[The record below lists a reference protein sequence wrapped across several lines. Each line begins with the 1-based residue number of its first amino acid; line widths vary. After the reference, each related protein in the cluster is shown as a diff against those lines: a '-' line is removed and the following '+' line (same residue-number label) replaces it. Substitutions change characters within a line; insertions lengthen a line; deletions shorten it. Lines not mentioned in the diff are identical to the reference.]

1 MNGVMDVSTVL
12 TVLSFHNPDEMSRIA
27 FQSRMLSL
35 ARLSCPL
42 SARPIAGDLANGNW
56 AESNPA
62 KDIRGKIGWA

>member
-12 TVLSFHNPDEMSRIA
+12 TFLSFHNPDEMSRIA

-42 SARPIAGDLANGNW
+42 SARPIAGDPADGNW
-56 AESNPA
+56 AASYLA
-62 KDIRGKIGWA
+62 KDDWGKIGWA